1 MSASLPNGTI
11 FSLAASYA
19 AAIPFTILSNA
30 APPQA
35 TATAHGLTNGDIL
48 EVTSGWPLL
57 NDRPARVAGST
68 ANTFNLEG
76 HDSTDLTR
84 FPAGSGLGSVRKV
97 LTWQQISQVMQNAS
111 SGGEQQSVEWVYL
124 EDGIER
130 SKNTF
135 RKAKVLTLTLADDA
149 AQAWNAVL
157 LAADQDG
164 KNRIL
169 RAQLPSG
176 GSIYYNVNVG
186 FDPEP
191 MRPRPAAGLGDV
203 ARPQNPAALGS
214 QPGPCGCAGHGRH

>member
-11 FSLAASYA
+11 FSIAATYG
-19 AAIPFTILSNA
+19 AAIPFTALTNA

-48 EVTSGWPLL
+48 EVTSGWPLI
-57 NDRPARVAGST
+57 NDRPARVAASAT
-68 ANTFNLEG
+68 NTFTLEG
-76 HDSTDLTR
+76 LDTTDLTKY
-84 FPAGSGLGSVRKV
+84 PAGSGLGSVRKV

-111 SGGEQQSVEWVYL
+111 TGGEQQSVEWVYL

-135 RKAKVLTLTLADDA
+135 KKAKILTLTLADDA

-169 RAQLPSG
+169 RAALPSG
-176 GSIYYNVNVG
+176 GFLYYNVNVG

-191 MRPRPAAGLGDV
+191 KLDANQIMTVTATFR
-203 ARPQNPAALGS
+203 S
-214 QPGPCGCAGHGRH
+214 QGRFIRYAT